1 MRKEIEN
8 PLNEKEWKEK
18 MFRKQIAEST
28 RKMIETLTIA
38 EQMRVSFVPLI
49 ITHLAWVYA
58 DKAMACASRD
68 KVSLLKKLSRTL
80 KMVHQRYN
88 DELRRNLTTT
98 TYRT

>member
-49 ITHLAWVYA
+49 IIHASPVLAEILLMLPSSSFTPGSAVNPHKPLISGA
-58 DKAMACASRD
+58 DTS
-68 KVSLLKKLSRTL
+68 STL
-80 KMVHQRYN
+80 
-88 DELRRNLTTT
+88 
-98 TYRT
+98 